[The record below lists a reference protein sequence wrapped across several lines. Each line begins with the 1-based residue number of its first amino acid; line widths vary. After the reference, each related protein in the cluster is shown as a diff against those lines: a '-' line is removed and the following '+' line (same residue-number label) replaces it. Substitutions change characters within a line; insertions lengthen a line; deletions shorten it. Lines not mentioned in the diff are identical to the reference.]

1 MKKTCVFSI
10 LLLCAGIYANVGAQ
24 NPIPEIS
31 SSVLVFGPSDYVL
44 NGGQSRC
51 QSIVQSALTNKQ
63 SSLMFVPTAFWV
75 DNGYASLKSVNSQV
89 RLTLLRKV
97 LCGMDELGSMPK
109 LFLSLLITLRQTQFF

>member
-1 MKKTCVFSI
+1 MGNREQQSAFVLVATM
-10 LLLCAGIYANVGAQ
+10 LLATAAAQ
-24 NPIPEIS
+24 AAVPEIS

-51 QSIVQSALTNKQ
+51 QTIVQNALANKQ

-89 RLTLLRKV
+89 CIMASLWSFVTRRH
-97 LCGMDELGSMPK
+97 C
-109 LFLSLLITLRQTQFF
+109 LSL